1 MRLAKVIGTV
11 TLAKQHPAMQGAS
24 FKLAVPLR
32 ESDLNDLDDL
42 SLNEHPG
49 SSEITSEELVVYDEL
64 GATVGQYIGI
74 GEGREAVNPFYP
86 EFKPVDAYCALILDK
101 IHLK

>member
-11 TLAKQHPAMQGAS
+11 TLAKQHPTMQGAS

-32 ESDLNDLDDL
+32 TSDLNELDDL
-42 SLNEHPG
+42 SLSEHPG
-49 SSEITSEELVVYDEL
+49 NSEITSEELVVYDVL

-86 EFKPVDAYCALILDK
+86 EYKPVDAYCALILDK